1 MAELEL
7 MLDKLTARANLALR
21 GVTGVG
27 PDVAAIL
34 LTAAGDNPDRL
45 RNEAAFAALCGVS
58 PIEAS
63 SGKTVRHR
71 LNRSVV

>member
-45 RNEAAFAALCGVS
+45 RNEAAFASLYGVS

-63 SGKTVRHR
+63 SGETVRHR
-71 LNRSVV
+71 LGES